1 MKFTKTRLI
10 KPNGKESVPKKPKV
24 NAGASTRKTPQ
35 HGPVI
40 PSQPLPQSGEPQ
52 TRMFR
57 PKRNKSGKKTAPSA
71 PIDFMSDPVVGWLV
85 VISGPGQGKASE
97 LGYGMNDIGR
107 SLEGRVTLNFGD
119 DEISRKRHAMLTYD
133 PKGRKFYVQHGG
145 GANLTYLNDK
155 PLLEIKELTGGETI
169 EIGKTVLK
177 FIPLCGSDFEWQDKQ
192 KPEAPCKK

>member
-10 KPNGKESVPKKPKV
+10 KPKGKETVPKKWKV
-24 NAGASTRKTPQ
+24 DAGDSAPKTPR

-40 PSQPLPQSGEPQ
+40 PSQPLPQSGEPK

-57 PKRNKSGKKTAPSA
+57 PKRNKSDKKTAPSA
-71 PIDFMSDPVVGWLV
+71 PIDFMSNLVVGWLV

-107 SLEGRVTLNFGD
+107 SPEGRVALNFGD

-145 GANLTYLNDK
+145 GANLTYLNDA
-155 PLLEIKELTGGETI
+155 PLLETKELTGGETI
-169 EIGKTVLK
+169 ELGKTILR
-177 FIPLCGSDFEWQDKQ
+177 FIPLCGPDFEWQDHK
-192 KPEAPCKK
+192 KPKAPKKK